1 MSTRSTSRRG
11 GKGSSATSARSS
23 GRNSRAAAAK
33 NSKTAS
39 KPTKKV
45 TSPPE
50 EEEEKKAPWLLRFF
64 RAIWMGI
71 AHLVGGTARLIGRGA
86 RDLDPELR
94 RDGLG
99 LLLIALALVIAASE
113 WFGLSGAVGNAV
125 HFAIAGLLG
134 LAAKVV
140 PVMVVV
146 MAVRIMRHPSRTKDY
161 GRETIGLIAITLAVI
176 SLIHTAMDIPAPGA
190 GIEAMASAGGL
201 LGYVIAAPL
210 AAGFTTWLSVPLL
223 VMLAF
228 FGILVV
234 TATPI
239 KSIIPRIKA
248 LMGREEIDPGLA
260 TGRFGGGVD
269 ENEAAADTSE
279 QAHPHA
285 SARSGAKSADDRAT
299 ETLDG
304 YVGDEAFASAMEREG
319 AEAAAA
325 GATAGGAE
333 AAAEGSTEALAAP
346 PTTPLPE
353 RSEQLLLSEHITYT

>member
-11 GKGSSATSARSS
+11 RKTTAAASPRSS
-23 GRNSRAAAAK
+23 GR
-33 NSKTAS
+33 AS
-39 KPTKKV
+39 KNASNAASSKAATKTPKAGAE
-45 TSPPE
+45 PE
-50 EEEEKKAPWLLRFF
+50 ADAEEKKLAWPLRFL
-64 RAIWMGI
+64 RAIWMGV
-71 AHLVGGTARLIGRGA
+71 AHLVGGIARLIGRGA

-260 TGRFGGGVD
+260 TGRYGGLRQPSD
-269 ENEAAADTSE
+269 EEEAHEDPAAG
-279 QAHPHA
+279 Q
-285 SARSGAKSADDRAT
+285 GADIG
-299 ETLDG
+299 G
-304 YVGDEAFASAMEREG
+304 YVGDEAFMTAIERE
-319 AEAAAA
+319 EERNAAAA
-325 GATAGGAE
+325 PSDGATELLGG
-333 AAAEGSTEALAAP
+333 EGDRKSVVEG
-346 PTTPLPE
+346 E
-353 RSEQLLLSEHITYT
+353 